1 MRFKRL
7 NIAVNCNSEQ
17 EQHQAQI
24 ILDELSNILRLD
36 ATTLMSFAPIV
47 RKNQSIIS
55 QTISIVKEEV
65 KKGSGKLKIISAIT
79 PLALQVKI

>member
-1 MRFKRL
+1 MGFKRL

-17 EQHQAQI
+17 EQRQAQA

-36 ATTLMSFAPIV
+36 ATTLMDFAPVI
-47 RKNQSIIS
+47 RKNQSIIL
-55 QTISIVKEEV
+55 QAISTVKAEA

-79 PLALQVKI
+79 PLAMQIKT